1 MEELLKQ
8 LLTEVREI
16 KASQTRTE
24 QRLEGVEAESRA
36 TREGLARMENDM
48 GAKVSALFDAREVQM
63 DVNERVC
70 SSLQRIESKLDRIS
84 LRVASHDAAIK
95 LAK

>member
-16 KASQTRTE
+16 KASQARTE
-24 QRLEGVEAESRA
+24 QRLEGVEVESRA
-36 TREGLARMENDM
+36 TREGFARMENDM

>member
-16 KASQTRTE
+16 KASQARTE

-48 GAKVSALFDAREVQM
+48 GAKVSTLFDAREVQM

>member
-16 KASQTRTE
+16 KASQARTE

-36 TREGLARMENDM
+36 TKEGLARMENDM
-48 GAKVSALFDAREVQM
+48 GVKVSALFDAREVQM